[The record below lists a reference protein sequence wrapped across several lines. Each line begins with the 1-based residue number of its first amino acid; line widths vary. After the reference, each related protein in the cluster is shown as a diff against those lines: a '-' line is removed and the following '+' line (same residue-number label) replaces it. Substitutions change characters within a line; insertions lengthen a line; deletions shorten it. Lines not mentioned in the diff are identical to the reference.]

1 MKQSKGA
8 IMVGS
13 ITTISAVAI
22 LFTSSMGGILFHK
35 EIGTQELA
43 VEIYERNIETTA
55 RSSVDRT
62 KEDKKIEIAK
72 DMDLTVRCGLTKEEF
87 KELIKLFQPHSWNLF
102 KELIKNLTCDKTG
115 FFYENSDTIYEVCK
129 KYELNEIFFC
139 GLIAAESG
147 WSISKNHREKCNY
160 ISMMS
165 KGKLIRYDSPE
176 EGLEVAAKLLH
187 NKYLTEGA
195 TYYKG
200 KTLEDVRKGFCP
212 KIKKWTN
219 LVYEQMEQMV
229 EGYKK

>member
-72 DMDLTVRCGLTKEEF
+72 DMDLTVRCGLTKEE
-87 KELIKLFQPHSWNLF
+87 F